1 MKTVIY
7 LDELL
12 LTNFLAA
19 AMLLLCTGLLCARQC
34 SGLRLLAGSAAA
46 AAFSLGILLPE
57 LPGAAAVLCKVFTCG
72 AVVAAAYG
80 VPGPRGF
87 ARLCAWYL
95 LLNLLLCGAVV
106 LPGVQSAN
114 LCVYFALSPGRLL
127 LCCGAVSALLR
138 AVLFCFGRAGPR
150 SVAAVLELDSAAL
163 PVQALCDTGFS
174 VQDPLSGRA
183 VVLLHYPSVRDGL
196 PQALRT
202 FLDSYFACGAAP
214 PPELGV
220 RLVPCTTI
228 AGHCVLPAVPA
239 KALRVGSRRV
249 QGFLA
254 AFCRPETPPEHWT
267 ALLGSELAGQLGIR

>member
-1 MKTVIY
+1 MVDPIIS
-7 LDELL
+7 
-12 LTNFLAA
+12 LA
-19 AMLLLCTGLLCARQC
+19 
-34 SGLRLLAGSAAA
+34 
-46 AAFSLGILLPE
+46 
-57 LPGAAAVLCKVFTCG
+57 
-72 AVVAAAYG
+72 
-80 VPGPRGF
+80 
-87 ARLCAWYL
+87 
-95 LLNLLLCGAVV
+95 
-106 LPGVQSAN
+106 
-114 LCVYFALSPGRLL
+114 
-127 LCCGAVSALLR
+127 
-138 AVLFCFGRAGPR
+138 
-150 SVAAVLELDSAAL
+150 

-202 FLDSYFACGAAP
+202 FLDGYFACGTAP

-254 AFCRPETPPEHWT
+254 AFCRPEMPPEHWT
-267 ALLGSELAGQLGIR
+267 ALLDSELAEQLGIH

>member
-1 MKTVIY
+1 MP
-7 LDELL
+7 
-12 LTNFLAA
+12 
-19 AMLLLCTGLLCARQC
+19 
-34 SGLRLLAGSAAA
+34 GLRN
-46 AAFSLGILLPE
+46 F
-57 LPGAAAVLCKVFTCG
+57 VQLCV
-72 AVVAAAYG
+72 
-80 VPGPRGF
+80 
-87 ARLCAWYL
+87 WYL
-95 LLNLLLCGAVV
+95 LLNLLLCGAAV

-114 LCVYFALSPGRLL
+114 LCVYLALSPGRLL

-202 FLDSYFACGAAP
+202 FLDGYFACGTAP

-267 ALLGSELAGQLGIR
+267 VLLDSELAGQLGIR

>member
-1 MKTVIY
+1 MTSRK
-7 LDELL
+7 
-12 LTNFLAA
+12 
-19 AMLLLCTGLLCARQC
+19 
-34 SGLRLLAGSAAA
+34 RL
-46 AAFSLGILLPE
+46 
-57 LPGAAAVLCKVFTCG
+57 VLS
-72 AVVAAAYG
+72 Y
-80 VPGPRGF
+80 
-87 ARLCAWYL
+87 
-95 LLNLLLCGAVV
+95 
-106 LPGVQSAN
+106 
-114 LCVYFALSPGRLL
+114 
-127 LCCGAVSALLR
+127 CCLALLR

-239 KALRVGSRRV
+239 KALRTSKGSAA
-249 QGFLA
+249 GILA
-254 AFCRPETPPEHWT
+254 AFCRPEAQQPWT
-267 ALLGSELAGQLGIR
+267 ALLGSELAVQLGIR